1 MSLAYL
7 FFPFKS
13 GVEMISEMQRNGNDF
28 MLLNGWWQRSSNAK
42 NEGKA
47 DLFVRLCEGISV

>member
-1 MSLAYL
+1 
-7 FFPFKS
+7 
-13 GVEMISEMQRNGNDF
+13 MISEMQRNGNDF